1 MTAPVDA
8 AARELRV
15 AALLREAGL
24 PVPPPAPKPEKPEP
38 LRIVADIEHSPYRL
52 SAVRG
57 DRVIACAVRTAWG
70 WNIALR
76 RRARHPG
83 GPLERDWFSCDTRL
97 GAELALTRLALFG
110 GVR

>member
-8 AARELRV
+8 AAREFRV

-24 PVPPPAPKPEKPEP
+24 PVPPPLPTPAPRPAPEP
-38 LRIVADIEHSPYRL
+38 LRILADGPYQL
-52 SAVRG
+52 KAVRG
-57 DRVIACAVRTAWG
+57 ERVLACAVRTAHG

-76 RRARHPG
+76 RRVRHPG
-83 GPLERDWFSCDTRL
+83 GMLERDWFSCDTRI

-110 GVR
+110 GVS